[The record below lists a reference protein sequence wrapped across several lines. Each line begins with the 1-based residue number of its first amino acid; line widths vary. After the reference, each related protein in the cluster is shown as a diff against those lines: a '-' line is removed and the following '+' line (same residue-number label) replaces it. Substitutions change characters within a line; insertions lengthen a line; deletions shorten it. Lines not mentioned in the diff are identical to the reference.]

1 MNLVETVKN
10 LVVVTVNELAN
21 ILKDVTKSTVVSVVY
36 TVDHAQSKS
45 VKGAKQ
51 VQKTVQIN
59 NVYLNHDYTNKV
71 KNLTGNTEFVAQP
84 LKGKSRVCSTLLMS
98 DKNDALMLDGKVLKS
113 ESAKILS
120 LQHNGVEI
128 TEAQAIA
135 LDLWAGAYY
144 KESAPKTSM
153 GRGTVSADDDF
164 GMINTYLSRINRIKI
179 QGITYIVK

>member
-1 MNLVETVKN
+1 MNLVETVKD
-10 LVVVTVNELAN
+10 LVVVTVDELAN

-113 ESAKILS
+113 ESAKIVS
-120 LQHNGVEI
+120 LQHNGVTI

-135 LDLWAGAYY
+135 LELWANAYY
-144 KESAPKTSM
+144 KETVKKTS
-153 GRGTVSADDDF
+153 GRGTVSAEDDF
-164 GMINTYLSRINRIKI
+164 RVINTYLSRLDRIKI